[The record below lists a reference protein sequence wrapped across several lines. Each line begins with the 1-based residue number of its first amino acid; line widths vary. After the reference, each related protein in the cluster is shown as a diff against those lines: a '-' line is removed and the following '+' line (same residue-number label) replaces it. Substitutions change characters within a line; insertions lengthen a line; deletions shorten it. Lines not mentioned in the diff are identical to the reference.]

1 MSSRNYWQRLKT
13 ITKCITYLY
22 LSSYSVGMVTYLY
35 FTAEFIMRIQ
45 SQKNNYAASSLY

>member
-1 MSSRNYWQRLKT
+1 MSSRKYWQRLKT
-13 ITKCITYLY
+13 ITKCITY